1 MAMQGWMGWRASKC
15 ILCLIQSKV
24 YPENVGNALRV
35 TTADQQAFMPV
46 LEALRS
52 EIERQLSDRTPS
64 DDSIRPDNAIG
75 RLTRMEA
82 IQAQSISAAGKA
94 RLRKRLP
101 QIERALKAI
110 EEGTYGTCTS
120 CGSDI
125 QRGRLEIRPESRR
138 CVACARR

>member
-1 MAMQGWMGWRASKC
+1 MTPSEQQGFKPLLESLRA
-15 ILCLIQSKV
+15 
-24 YPENVGNALRV
+24 
-35 TTADQQAFMPV
+35 
-46 LEALRS
+46 
-52 EIERQLSDRTPS
+52 EIELQLSDQVAS

-110 EEGTYGTCTS
+110 EEGTYGTCVS
-120 CGSDI
+120 CGDDI
-125 QRGRLEIRPESRR
+125 QKGRLEIRPESRR
-138 CVACARR
+138 CVACARG